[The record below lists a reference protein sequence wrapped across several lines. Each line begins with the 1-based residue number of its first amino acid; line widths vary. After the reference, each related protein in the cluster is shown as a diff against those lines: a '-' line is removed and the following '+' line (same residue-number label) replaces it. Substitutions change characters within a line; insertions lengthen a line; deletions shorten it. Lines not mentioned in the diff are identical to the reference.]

1 MSCNLITHSLFP
13 GSRAI
18 NRAAKIYCLSFWV
31 LVPSFLQAH
40 PWRLFRGARLEIF
53 LIRPSLRPCLR
64 YDAEMLRIFI
74 ACPRHGQNFLCALCC
89 VDCKRERERAK
100 KRFPPRAGLCFTS
113 INTNLFCLATSQIE
127 CFPGKILQHA
137 RAGATFWERTSHS
150 YPHPHAYL
158 RVEHLPEKG
167 QPRTYVLINIKRG
180 FLCRNPFCSFL
191 RAEFTQAHATQEG
204 REIHFFSCWNIAV
217 CVTDFYGIN
226 KFIESN
232 ILHVLHK
239 RFKMRYFY
247 LKMARLKSF

>member
-40 PWRLFRGARLEIF
+40 PWRLFQGARLEIF

-89 VDCKRERERAK
+89 VDCKRERERAR

-113 INTNLFCLATSQIE
+113 INTSLFRLPTSQIE

-137 RAGATFWERTSHS
+137 CAGATLGTHFTFS
-150 YPHPHAYL
+150 YPHPHAYM

-167 QPRTYVLINIKRG
+167 QPRTCVLINIKRG
-180 FLCRNPFCSFL
+180 FLCRNPFCSFCFL

-204 REIHFFSCWNIAV
+204 RQINFLLVKYCHLCDRFLWHQQIH
-217 CVTDFYGIN
+217 
-226 KFIESN
+226 IEPK
-232 ILHVLHK
+232 ILYKLYK
-239 RFKMRYFY
+239 R
-247 LKMARLKSF
+247 